1 MATLKEIAL
10 QAGVSQA
17 TVSRVLNDDPTLSVK
32 LQTKHKIL
40 EIAERLDYKRSNTRR
55 AAIPNAFTFQVFYQY
70 EQNLE
75 ISDPYYLSI
84 RHGIETQCK
93 TLGIQLINQYKN
105 NEDSPIHKI
114 NGALIVGSPEPDLL
128 TKITKQTSHIVLVD
142 HKDDEQRFDSIDI
155 DLSQISKQVI
165 QFFTQQGYDRIGFIG
180 GEDQRGQIDIRE
192 QVFVE
197 YGKMN
202 HVVATDDVYRGRF
215 SRVSGYE
222 LAKQIFDQPNPPK
235 AFFIAS
241 DSIAIGVLRA
251 IHEHGLNIPEDVAFI
266 SVNDIPTAQFTFP
279 ALSTFR
285 IHAEL
290 IGSQSVNLLSERIRD
305 DRNIPVQMY
314 IPSQLIL
321 RGTTK
326 LIS

>member
-70 EQNLE
+70 EQSLE

-202 HVVATDDVYRGRF
+202 HVVSTDDVYRGQF
-215 SRVSGYE
+215 SSVSGYE